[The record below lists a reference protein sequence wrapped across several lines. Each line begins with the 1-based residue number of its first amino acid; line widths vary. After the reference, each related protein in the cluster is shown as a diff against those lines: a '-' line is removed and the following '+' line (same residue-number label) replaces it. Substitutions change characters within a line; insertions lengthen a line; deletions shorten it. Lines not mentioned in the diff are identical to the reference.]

1 LEVLKSC
8 QSQSFFYF
16 AKNMTKSNSEKFI
29 PLVQELQE
37 FAFSQIASITLLR
50 ILGYGLLVLAFF
62 DIVEM
67 FVPPKFMNPAWE
79 FQTFGALVERVPV
92 PLIGLVFV
100 FYGEL
105 HSRAKWEF
113 VIVKLF
119 SWLTL
124 LFAVF
129 FFLLIPLGI
138 GNTVRLSNQ
147 SAAQI
152 NNLSKQQISQA
163 EQVEKRLSAATPQQ
177 IDNFLRSQGRSADG
191 KNPDEIKSQL
201 LSEVSK
207 AKTQIKNQAQTT
219 QSTQKMNLLKS
230 SVKWNLGALVSGALF
245 FSIWKGTRW
254 ARTSR

>member
-1 LEVLKSC
+1 
-8 QSQSFFYF
+8 
-16 AKNMTKSNSEKFI
+16 MTKSNTEKFI

-37 FAFSQIASITLLR
+37 FAFSQIASITILR
-50 ILGYGLLVLAFF
+50 ILGYGLLLLAFF
-62 DIVEM
+62 DIIEM
-67 FVPPKFMNPAWE
+67 FVPPNFMNPAWE

-113 VIVKLF
+113 VTVKLF

-124 LFAVF
+124 LLAVF

-152 NNLSKQQISQA
+152 SNVSKQQISQA
-163 EQVEKRLSAATPQQ
+163 EQVEKRLSTATPQQ
-177 IDNFLRSQGRSADG
+177 IDSFLKSQGRSLEG
-191 KNPDEIKSQL
+191 KSPEEVKSQI
-201 LSEVSK
+201 LSEVAK
-207 AKTQIKNQAQTT
+207 AKTQIKNQAQST
-219 QSTQKMNLLKS
+219 QSSQRLNLLKS

-245 FSIWKGTRW
+245 FSIWKATKW
-254 ARTSR
+254 ARMSR